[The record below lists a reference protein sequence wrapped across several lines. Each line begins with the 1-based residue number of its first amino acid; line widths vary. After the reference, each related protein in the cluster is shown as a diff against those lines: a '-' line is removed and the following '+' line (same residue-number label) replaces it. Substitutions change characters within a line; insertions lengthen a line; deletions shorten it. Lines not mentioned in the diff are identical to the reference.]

1 MLNLE
6 FLEVFRRKV
15 LANSATSNIP
25 DKFPMG
31 EGWVNL
37 ILRFE
42 LTVVI
47 GTGTGAISEGELQFI
62 KGISISTDKGDRPYT
77 NVPAR
82 FLYRFDSLIV
92 GAPAAKNAIAAADGV
107 YVVEI
112 PVWFYNPKLA
122 RPYDTILD
130 TSRFKNINLGVQ
142 LGSVADLFTS
152 VGNSAVSTT
161 LTCYVRKTRQPLQ
174 AHELPRFM
182 IEMGHRASVNP
193 ANAQEID
200 LEIAA
205 NLAYMQVMLF
215 TANSATTGVPFS
227 GTANGAVIS
236 EFTLETSRG
245 NLFDRVLA
253 DVINKENKQDYG
265 LESVITGMYICD
277 LVRDGDPDTALYAG
291 PDLLSRLKM
300 KWTNDTLSTSGVTCG
315 YVGYRPM
322 K

>member
-6 FLEVFRRKV
+6 FLEVFRRKA
-15 LANSATSNIP
+15 LANSATTVIP

-31 EGWVNL
+31 EGWINL
-37 ILRFE
+37 VLRFE

-47 GTGTGAISEGELQFI
+47 GTGTGAISEGELQYV
-62 KGISISTDKGDRPYT
+62 KGISISTDRGDMPYT

-82 FLYRFDSLIV
+82 YLYRRDSIII
-92 GAPAAKNAIAAADGV
+92 GSPASKNAIAAADGV

-112 PVWFYNPKLA
+112 PVWFYDPKLA

-130 TSRFKNINLGVQ
+130 TSRFKNINLSVQ

-152 VGNSAVSTT
+152 VGNSTVSTT

-174 AHELPRFM
+174 SHELPRWMPEIGF
-182 IEMGHRASVNP
+182 RAPVNP
-193 ANAQEID
+193 ANSQEID
-200 LEIAA
+200 LELAA
-205 NLAYMQVMLF
+205 NLIYTQFFLF
-215 TANSATTGVPFS
+215 TANSATAGVPFS
-227 GTANGAVIS
+227 GTANGSVIS
-236 EFTLETSRG
+236 ELTLETSRG

-253 DVINKENKQDYG
+253 DVLNKENKQDYG
-265 LESVITGMYICD
+265 LESVITGMYIAD
-277 LVRDGDPDTALYAG
+277 LLRDGDPNTGLYAG
-291 PDLLSRLKM
+291 PDLLTRLKM

-315 YVGYRPM
+315 YAGLRAM